1 MYNFHRLYTEETSMR
16 TNVVIDDRL
25 MEAALK
31 LSLSQKEGYDT
42 GMPSDRISLYE
53 STN

>member
-1 MYNFHRLYTEETSMR
+1 MR

-31 LSLSQKEGYDT
+31 LSLSQKEGCDK